1 MFQDQFQVPKEGL
14 AFPDV
19 FSWVGD
25 WSDRLLNL
33 VFIWCS
39 PVTLLADGIVV
50 VTKEAIE
57 LGFHS
62 RLPMTE
68 VETTRCTRPRKI
80 RVGGSFRLAHIHMF
94 VSKFQPVES
103 FKWNMNKKTRFCFSL
118 FIPA

>member
-1 MFQDQFQVPKEGL
+1 M
-14 AFPDV
+14 
-19 FSWVGD
+19 GD

-39 PVTLLADGIVV
+39 RVTLLADGIVV

-80 RVGGSFRLAHIHMF
+80 RGGGVIPSGSHPH
-94 VSKFQPVES
+94 VCEQ
-103 FKWNMNKKTRFCFSL
+103 
-118 FIPA
+118 IPAGRELQVEYE